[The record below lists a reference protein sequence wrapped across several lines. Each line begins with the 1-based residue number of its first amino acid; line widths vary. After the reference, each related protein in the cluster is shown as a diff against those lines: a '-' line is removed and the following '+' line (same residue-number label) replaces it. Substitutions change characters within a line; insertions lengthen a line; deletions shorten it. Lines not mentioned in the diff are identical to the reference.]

1 MYVKA
6 QRKKLS
12 SGLNDKHKK
21 KKLRRDYFDG
31 YYDCAVRHNFKGN
44 WNLSADK

>member
-12 SGLNDKHKK
+12 SGLNDMHKK

-31 YYDCAVRHNFKGN
+31 YYNSTVRRNFKGN
-44 WNLSADK
+44 WNLSAEK